1 MLDFILSI
9 FSTIFQ
15 MNMRNHHDI
24 PFAMPLLMAAITGY
38 IIGFVILS
46 WIMREHEERKV
57 KELTLAP
64 EDESHSN
71 I

>member
-9 FSTIFQ
+9 FSSIFQ

-38 IIGFVILS
+38 IIGFVILF
-46 WIMREHEERKV
+46 WIMKEQEARSLEQTHEIDISH
-57 KELTLAP
+57 
-64 EDESHSN
+64 DE
-71 I
+71 

>member
-9 FSTIFQ
+9 FSSIFQ

-46 WIMREHEERKV
+46 WIMKEHEARYLEKTHEV
-57 KELTLAP
+57 
-64 EDESHSN
+64 DISHDD
-71 I
+71 